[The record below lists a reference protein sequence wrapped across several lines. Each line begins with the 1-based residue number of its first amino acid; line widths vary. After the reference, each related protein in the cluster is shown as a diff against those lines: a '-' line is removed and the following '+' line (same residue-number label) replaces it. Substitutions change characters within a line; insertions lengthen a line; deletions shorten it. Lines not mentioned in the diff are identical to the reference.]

1 MTTPITALR
10 QQMPCIPPN
19 LEELTEKVL
28 QLRNEVLLAEKTYGG
43 LDHLHPHYRNSAR
56 NLLQYLALRL
66 HEVRPLQYELSE
78 WALSSLGRAERK
90 VHATLDTLLRI
101 MHELL
106 NKPWDPGEK
115 PAVCFEDGR
124 RLLEENTEALLGET
138 PSGRRVRIMVTMPTE
153 AADNYRLALQLL
165 QNGMNCARINCAH
178 DNPAVWGKIIANIR
192 RAEEISGLKCRILMD
207 LGGPKLRT
215 GPLEPGPAV
224 LKLRPRRDEW
234 GQVLAPARLW
244 LFDKEKAPILPDNIP
259 ALPVD
264 GQWLAKCRQADTI
277 ALRDA
282 RHAKRKMKIVDV
294 ADGACLVEL
303 YKTIYLKEGIEL
315 CLEHKHKAHH
325 AKLSEVPNREQPIA
339 LKAGDI
345 LLLTRNNTPGR
356 PAVTDET
363 GKVLQHAVIGCSI
376 PEVLDDV
383 QPGEPIWFDDGKIGG
398 LIERIEAGHVQV
410 RITHAKIG
418 GEKLRSEKGI
428 NLPETNLRLSALTPE
443 DVEDLKFVVKN
454 ADMVGLSFANN
465 ANDVNQ
471 VIAEMQKLSN
481 RIPGVVIKVETR
493 QGFDNLPEMILTA
506 MRTPVCG
513 VMIARGDLAIE
524 CGFGRLAELQEQI
537 LWVCEAAHVP
547 VIWATQVLEGLTK
560 QGLPT
565 RAEVTDAAMG
575 QRAECI
581 MLNKGDHVVEATH
594 ALDDILRR
602 MQDHQTKKRTTMRKL
617 HLAEKFF
624 AKTTG
629 THQLPA
635 YDKASPEISRR

>member
-1 MTTPITALR
+1 MTKPTSPLQ
-10 QQMPCIPPN
+10 QQMPCVPPD
-19 LEELTEKVL
+19 LEELTQRVL
-28 QLRNEVLLAEKTYGG
+28 QLRNEVLIAEKTYGSIE
-43 LDHLHPHYRNSAR
+43 HLHPHYRNSAR

-101 MHELL
+101 MHQLL
-106 NKPWDPGEK
+106 GKPWDPGEK
-115 PAVCFEDGR
+115 PVVCFEDGR

-178 DNPAVWGKIIANIR
+178 DNPEVWEKIISNIR

-234 GQVLAPARLW
+234 GQVLAPVRLW
-244 LFDKEKAPILPDNIP
+244 FYDKEKMQSPADNTP
-259 ALPVD
+259 GLPVD
-264 GQWLAKCRQADTI
+264 SQWLSKCRQGDTI
-277 ALRDA
+277 VLKDA
-282 RHAKRKMKIVDV
+282 RRSRRKMVV
-294 ADGACLVEL
+294 AEVGEGVCLVEMF
-303 YKTIYLKEGIEL
+303 KTVYLKQGLEL
-315 CLEHKHKAHH
+315 HLKHKNNVHGT
-325 AKLSEVPNREQPIA
+325 KLTEVPRREQPIA
-339 LKAGDI
+339 LHTGDM

-363 GKVLQHAVIGCSI
+363 GKVLQPAIIGCSI
-376 PEVLDDV
+376 PEVFDDL

-398 LIERIEAGHVQV
+398 MIERIETDQVHV

-428 NLPETNLRLSALTPE
+428 NLPETNLHLNALTPE
-443 DVEDLKFVVKN
+443 DVEALRFVVKY

-465 ANDVNQ
+465 ANDVAQ

-493 QGFDNLPEMILTA
+493 QGFDNLPDMILTA
-506 MRTPVCG
+506 MRTPICG

-581 MLNKGDHVVEATH
+581 MLNKGEHVVEATR

-624 AKTTG
+624 SKNPEPVPAKKKQTV
-629 THQLPA
+629 
-635 YDKASPEISRR
+635 